1 MPITLPECLPR
12 IAGARVL
19 VTGGAGFIGSHLV
32 DYLLARDAQQ
42 VVVIDNLT
50 RPRQNWLKAREDHPR
65 LVFVGG
71 DILDAGRLDGALV
84 GIDVVYHLAAVA
96 TVMAAVGD
104 PERAFAVNA
113 LGTALVAMAARR
125 AGVRRLVFTSSREVY
140 GDPATLPVT
149 EDAPLKPKNV
159 YGASKASGELFLSTL
174 DPSQMAVVIVR
185 LANVYGPGDSGRV
198 IPIFLNN
205 ASNDLPLIL
214 YGGQQILDLVWIGD
228 VVEAL
233 IKAGF
238 SAKPVTEPTNIG
250 SGTATSLQA
259 LAQRI
264 VNLVERDTPIQIAP
278 PRGPEVDRYQADLTR
293 AEYYYGLTPKEDPL
307 DKLPELLNAVRTGPH

>member
-1 MPITLPECLPR
+1 M
-12 IAGARVL
+12 

-32 DYLLARDAQQ
+32 NYLLAHDVQQ
-42 VVVIDNLT
+42 VVVVDNLT
-50 RPRQNWLKAREDHPR
+50 RPRENWLKVMEQHPR
-65 LVFVGG
+65 LVFIEG
-71 DILDAGRLDGALV
+71 DILDTARLDGALV
-84 GIDVVYHLAAVA
+84 GIDVVYHVAAVA
-96 TVMAAVGD
+96 TVMNAVRD

-113 LGTALVAMAARR
+113 MGTAQVAMCARR

-159 YGASKASGELFLSTL
+159 YGASKVAGELFLSTFGPA
-174 DPSQMAVVIVR
+174 DMEVVIVR

-205 ASNDLPLIL
+205 AANGLPLTL
-214 YGGQQILDLVWIGD
+214 YGGEQILDLVWIGD

-233 IKAGF
+233 VKAGF
-238 SAKPVTEPTNIG
+238 SAEPVTEPTNIG
-250 SGTATSLQA
+250 SGTATPLQA

-264 VNLVERDTPIQIAP
+264 VNLVARDTPIQVVP
-278 PRGPEVDRYQADLTR
+278 PRGPEVDHYQADLTR
-293 AEYYYGLTPKEDPL
+293 AAYYYGLTPKEDPL
-307 DKLPELLNAVRTGPH
+307 DKLPEMLNAVRAGTH